1 MDSVHR
7 GTLGLYLLSVN
18 SLVDKGKKETIEDIN
33 MALRE
38 KRVFD
43 FLESKYGDIQPFDFV
58 DREKVHELLYEMWA
72 AFEGREERKFWVSEN
87 GLCVLIAY
95 LNELIVS

>member
-1 MDSVHR
+1 MDSVTR
-7 GTLGLYLLSVN
+7 RTLGLYLLSVN

-72 AFEGREERKFWVSEN
+72 TFDGRERRKFWVSEN